1 MGALH
6 PTDTRA
12 SLASSMIC
20 CDTPLGFVAVFVLV
34 LVLAVPLGSSSIS
47 VAKKGVLLS
56 FSEWRVVRMDDDTRR
71 RRVGLLGLGEK
82 AVEVASADKRI
93 VDLYRSMVVCVLLL
107 LKLDC
112 GREQVATL
120 SYCTYS

>member
-20 CDTPLGFVAVFVLV
+20 CDTPLGFV
-34 LVLAVPLGSSSIS
+34 AVPLGSSSIS